1 MDFFDKLGATLSSAG
16 KDVSQKAKDLSGT
29 AKLNLDIKAKE
40 DLIQKQYTELGRI
53 YYAAHKEDSAAE
65 GINCIHAI
73 REAEQEIA
81 RMKDE
86 IMKIKGAVACPNCGA
101 QLPVGTGFCGQCGT
115 KITGAAPTP
124 ATTPTATYAETP
136 AATAP
141 TTYTEAPASATTYQS
156 ASSPMP
162 SASQTY
168 TSAPAQA
175 APTQG
180 EVSSAPFQ
188 SEPAAVAPEMTEE

>member
-53 YYAAHKEDSAAE
+53 YYAAHKDDPAAE
-65 GINCIHAI
+65 GMNCIRTI
-73 REAEQEIA
+73 CEAEQEIA
-81 RMKDE
+81 RMRDE
-86 IMKIKGAVACPNCGA
+86 ILKIKGAVACPNCGA
-101 QLPVGTGFCGQCGT
+101 QLPAGTGFCGQCGT
-115 KITGAAPTP
+115 KIT
-124 ATTPTATYAETP
+124 TATASSQ
-136 AATAP
+136 
-141 TTYTEAPASATTYQS
+141 TYTSAPAQEAPIAYQS
-156 ASSPMP
+156 APAQEAPTAYQSAPSPMT

-175 APTQG
+175 APAQG
-180 EVSSAPFQ
+180 EVSSASFQ
-188 SEPAAVAPEMTEE
+188 SEPASVAPEMTEE

>member
-1 MDFFDKLGATLSSAG
+1 MDFFDKLGETLSSAG

-53 YYAAHKEDSAAE
+53 YYAAHKEDAAAE

-81 RMKDE
+81 RMRDE

-115 KITGAAPTP
+115 KITTATAAPAP
-124 ATTPTATYAETP
+124 E
-136 AATAP
+136 AATA
-141 TTYTEAPASATTYQS
+141 YQSAPAS
-156 ASSPMP
+156 MP

-168 TSAPAQA
+168 TSAPAQT
-175 APTQG
+175 APAQG

-188 SEPAAVAPEMTEE
+188 SEPAPVTPEMTEE

>member
-40 DLIQKQYTELGRI
+40 DLIQKQYTELGKV
-53 YYAAHKEDSAAE
+53 YYAAHKDDPSAEGMNFIHTIHAAE
-65 GINCIHAI
+65 
-73 REAEQEIA
+73 REIA

-124 ATTPTATYAETP
+124 ATTPTATYAETS
-136 AATAP
+136 
-141 TTYTEAPASATTYQS
+141 ASAATYQS
-156 ASSPMP
+156 APSPMP
-162 SASQTY
+162 SAPQTY

-188 SEPAAVAPEMTEE
+188 SEPATVVPEMTEE